1 MMLTRASKSARQLT
15 KQSMATGVPELDGSG
30 TSLPLTDNPYG
41 TEGRL
46 LKLPAPKAKVKKIQ
60 GPRQHAPRLSA
71 PSP

>member
-1 MMLTRASKSARQLT
+1 MLTRASKSARQLT
-15 KQSMATGVPELDGSG
+15 KRSMAMGVPELDGSG

-46 LKLPAPKAKVKKIQ
+46 LKSPTPNPKVKKMQ
-60 GPRQHAPRLSA
+60 GPRAHAPRLAA

>member
-1 MMLTRASKSARQLT
+1 MLVRASRMARQLT
-15 KQSMATGVPELDGSG
+15 KQSMSTGVPELDGSG

-46 LKLPAPKAKVKKIQ
+46 LKSPVPKVKLKTMQ
-60 GPRQHAPRLSA
+60 GPRAHAPRISA